1 MPQVNYH
8 SYGGDLITIVKALIE
23 AQIVS
28 MNIQEIFDGAINK
41 VIPVFEAHPISVL
54 TSEWQ
59 ENEKELMARV
69 PCIGIVEMDDD
80 ESPRNLMAASVTTV
94 TKAGIDAELAKS
106 PKDRWRE
113 GTVASDA
120 TLNALSVYL
129 DSLDGDQINAIS
141 DRDLRMSTLKISVW
155 SHHPVAMRILKNIT
169 RSVIQGLKG
178 NLDKSYVLMSFE
190 GVGNLYNFDF
200 GRILYGWDW
209 NLKFIGTYENIPI
222 DTDVLNINEIDTAAY
237 INDNVSK
244 FDSTP
249 RFKESGG
256 DDTYKEVQQ

>member
-8 SYGGDLITIVKALIE
+8 SYGGDLITIVKTQLE
-23 AQIVS
+23 LQIAA
-28 MNIQEIFDGAINK
+28 MKIQEIFDGAINK
-41 VIPVFEAHPISVL
+41 VIPIFEAHPISVL

-59 ENEKELMARV
+59 DNEKELMARI

-80 ESPRNLMAASVTTV
+80 ESPKNLMAASVTTV
-94 TKAGIDAELAKS
+94 TKAGIDAELAKT

-113 GTVASDA
+113 GVIASDEVLN
-120 TLNALSVYL
+120 TLSEYL

-141 DRDLRMSTLKISVW
+141 DRELRMTTLKISVW
-155 SHHPVAMRILKNIT
+155 SHHPVALRILKNIT
-169 RSVIQGLKG
+169 RSTIQGLK
-178 NLDKSYVLMSFE
+178 NSLDKSYTLLSFE

-209 NLKFIGTYENIPI
+209 NLKFIGAYENIPI
-222 DTDVLNINEIDTAAY
+222 DTDILNIKEIDVGAY
-237 INDNVSK
+237 INDDVSK

-249 RFKESGG
+249 RFHESGG
-256 DDTYKEVQQ
+256 GDTYKEVQP